1 VNGGEQEQSGT
12 ASSFRFPHAARL
24 LKHAGFE
31 LVYRE
36 GRRIFSA
43 NLTVFF
49 RRRGEGEPNGGP
61 RVGFTVGRALGGAVQ
76 RNRIKRRLRESVRHR
91 LALLTGPVDVV
102 INPKRG
108 VLTAEFTQLL
118 GEMERAFSQIRGG
131 GAGSSEPRPRDRQ
144 PRTRRP

>member
-1 VNGGEQEQSGT
+1 VNGGEQEQRGTSG
-12 ASSFRFPHAARL
+12 SLRFPHAARL

-49 RRRGEGEPNGGP
+49 RRRGEGEANGGP
-61 RVGFTVGRALGGAVQ
+61 RVGFTVSRALGGAVL
-76 RNRIKRRLRESVRHR
+76 RNRIKRRLRESVRHH
-91 LALLTGPVDVV
+91 LSALTGPVDVV
-102 INPKRG
+102 INPKRSA
-108 VLTAEFTQLL
+108 LAAEFILL
-118 GEMERAFSQIRGG
+118 RKEVQRAFSQIGNG

-144 PRTRRP
+144 PKARKP

>member
-1 VNGGEQEQSGT
+1 MSGGEQDRSATEG
-12 ASSFRFPHAARL
+12 SFRFPHAARL

-49 RRRGEGEPNGGP
+49 RRRGEGEFPGGP
-61 RVGFTVGRALGGAVQ
+61 RIGFTVSRALGGAVQ
-76 RNRIKRRLRESVRHR
+76 RNRIKRRLRETVRHR
-91 LALLTGPVDVV
+91 LALLAGPLDVV

-108 VLTAEFTQLL
+108 ALTVEFPQLL
-118 GEMERAFSQIRGG
+118 GEMERAFSQIRSG
-131 GAGSSEPRPRDRQ
+131 GAGSSEARPRDRQ
-144 PRTRRP
+144 PKARKS

>member
-1 VNGGEQEQSGT
+1 MP
-12 ASSFRFPHAARL
+12 SSFRFPHAARL

-49 RRRGEGEPNGGP
+49 RRRREDEPTGGP
-61 RVGFTVGRALGGAVQ
+61 RVGFTVGRVLGGAVQ
-76 RNRIKRRLRESVRHR
+76 RNRIKRRLREAVRHY

-102 INPKRG
+102 INPKRTA
-108 VLTAEFTQLL
+108 LTVEFTQLR
-118 GEMERAFSQIRGG
+118 EETERAFSQIRSG
-131 GAGSSEPRPRDRQ
+131 GAGSSEPRVRQ
-144 PRTRRP
+144 SKARRP